1 MASVVILERGMT
13 AATFD
18 AYLESEPRVAALA
31 GMLSDDVDGDLLI
44 DVIQAAE
51 CADGRALQ
59 QYFSEDATIGRLGKL
74 AIKLDVFAKA
84 EKKLESLKSKEKKRD
99 RDELRQERLAVAIQK
114 EQEARVSGETC
125 NLLLQ
130 AHAAAAEAAIAD
142 RAVQK
147 QKKLRR
153 MATSSR

>member
-59 QYFSEDATIGRLGKL
+59 QYFSEDATIGLLGKL
-74 AIKLDVFAKA
+74 AIKL
-84 EKKLESLKSKEKKRD
+84 EPKS
-99 RDELRQERLAVAIQK
+99 
-114 EQEARVSGETC
+114 
-125 NLLLQ
+125 
-130 AHAAAAEAAIAD
+130 
-142 RAVQK
+142 
-147 QKKLRR
+147 
-153 MATSSR
+153 

>member
-59 QYFSEDATIGRLGKL
+59 QYFSEDATIGPAFSSEPKPLNY
-74 AIKLDVFAKA
+74 ANAV
-84 EKKLESLKSKEKKRD
+84 SVSV
-99 RDELRQERLAVAIQK
+99 ER
-114 EQEARVSGETC
+114 
-125 NLLLQ
+125 
-130 AHAAAAEAAIAD
+130 
-142 RAVQK
+142 
-147 QKKLRR
+147 
-153 MATSSR
+153 